1 MMLMLKNAESL
12 TTEFNWVQLIDA
24 KLDTSGKFETTS
36 EMNVEINNLESFKS
50 CAAEL
55 ICASD
60 LLESKSVKSENSETT
75 LTSDLT
81 IDKSESV
88 ESLQSKFDW
97 TFEIIYDRLEDSSHF
112 RFLEKDEWHNALR
125 LCHSS
130 HFLLWTCNSLVVLH
144 QHVSWDDSDLNE
156 SNAFYFQKLKNVYFI
171 LWATI
176 SFAFTR
182 LYYQEWN
189 RLSVFFSHDSR
200 FLPDYDEH
208 DRCVYQLIMNIER
221 RLVFDD
227 HVHVLLM
234 IYFDRRQSIKL
245 TLLRRVNERM
255 HQKWVKHVELISS
268 SSDFQLVDDH
278 YDTQEQTFTRE
289 SISSSSEQ
297 EKQTW
302 AFSIWSMNELL
313 FRIAS

>member
-1 MMLMLKNAESL
+1 MMLMLENAESL
-12 TTEFNWVQLIDA
+12 MTEFDWVQLIDV
-24 KLDTSGKFETTS
+24 KLDTSEKFETTS
-36 EMNVEINNLESFKS
+36 EMNIEINNLESFKS

-60 LLESKSVKSENSETT
+60 LLESKSVKNENSETT

-81 IDKSESV
+81 INKSESV
-88 ESLQSKFDW
+88 ESLQATFNW

-112 RFLEKDEWHNALR
+112 RFLEKDEWHNALC

-130 HFLLWTCNSLVVLH
+130 HFLLWTCNSLIVLC
-144 QHVSWDDSDLNE
+144 QRMSWNDSDLHE

-171 LWATI
+171 LWAMI
-176 SFAFTR
+176 SFAFTQ

-189 RLSVFFSHDSR
+189 RLSAFFNHDSR
-200 FLPDYDEH
+200 FLSDYNEH
-208 DRCVYQLIMNIER
+208 DRCVHQLIMNIER

-234 IYFDRRQSIKL
+234 IYFDRRQLIKL
-245 TLLRRVNERM
+245 TLHQRVDERM

-278 YDTQEQTFTRE
+278 YDTSEQTFTRK

-313 FRIAS
+313 FRITS

>member
-1 MMLMLKNAESL
+1 
-12 TTEFNWVQLIDA
+12 
-24 KLDTSGKFETTS
+24 
-36 EMNVEINNLESFKS
+36 
-50 CAAEL
+50 
-55 ICASD
+55 
-60 LLESKSVKSENSETT
+60 
-75 LTSDLT
+75 
-81 IDKSESV
+81 
-88 ESLQSKFDW
+88 
-97 TFEIIYDRLEDSSHF
+97 
-112 RFLEKDEWHNALR
+112 
-125 LCHSS
+125 
-130 HFLLWTCNSLVVLH
+130 
-144 QHVSWDDSDLNE
+144 VSWNDSDLHE

-176 SFAFTR
+176 SFVFTR
-182 LYYQEWN
+182 FYYQEWN
-189 RLSVFFSHDSR
+189 QLSTFFSHDLR
-200 FLPDYDEH
+200 FLQDYDEH
-208 DRCVYQLIMNIER
+208 DRCVHQLIMNIER

-245 TLLRRVNERM
+245 TLLRRVDERM

-278 YDTQEQTFTRE
+278 YNTSEQTFTRE

-302 AFSIWSMNELL
+302 TFSIWSMNELL

>member
-1 MMLMLKNAESL
+1 
-12 TTEFNWVQLIDA
+12 
-24 KLDTSGKFETTS
+24 
-36 EMNVEINNLESFKS
+36 MNVEINNLESFKS

-81 IDKSESV
+81 INKSESI
-88 ESLQSKFDW
+88 ESLQSKFNW
-97 TFEIIYDRLEDSSHF
+97 TFEIIYDRLEDSPHF
-112 RFLEKDEWHNALR
+112 RFFKKDEWHNVFH

-130 HFLLWTCNSLVVLH
+130 HFLLWMCNSLIVLC
-144 QHVSWDDSDLNE
+144 QHMSWNDSDLHE

-176 SFAFTR
+176 SFVFTR

-189 RLSVFFSHDSR
+189 RLSTFFSHDFR
-200 FLPDYDEH
+200 FLSDYDEH
-208 DRCVYQLIMNIER
+208 DRCVHQLIMNIER

-234 IYFDRRQSIKL
+234 IYFDRRQLIKL
-245 TLLRRVNERM
+245 TLLQRVDERM
-255 HQKWVKHVELISS
+255 HQKWVKHVELISL
-268 SSDFQLVDDH
+268 SSDFQLVDNH
-278 YDTQEQTFTRE
+278 YNTSEQTFTRE
-289 SISSSSEQ
+289 LISSSSEQ
-297 EKQTW
+297 KKQTW